1 VATAIYPGSFDPIT
15 MGHLDIISRSSTI
28 FDKVIVAILNNSSKT
43 HMFSLEERIYMLEKS
58 CAHLKNIEIDFF
70 DGLLVE
76 YAKKRNVKVVVRGLR
91 AVSDFEYEFTM
102 ALMNKKLAND
112 VETLYMMAANEY
124 EFVSSS
130 IIKEVA
136 RLGGNIDSLA
146 PSIVV
151 KMMKDKLNS

>member
-1 VATAIYPGSFDPIT
+1 
-15 MGHLDIISRSSTI
+15 
-28 FDKVIVAILNNSSKT
+28 
-43 HMFSLEERIYMLEKS
+43 MLKES
-58 CAHLKNIEIDFF
+58 CSHLKNIEVDFF

-76 YAKKRNVKVVVRGLR
+76 YARKRNARVVVRGLR

-102 ALMNKKLAND
+102 AMMNKKLADD

-136 RLGGNIDSLA
+136 GLGGNIETMV
-146 PSIVV
+146 PPIVA
-151 KMMKDKLNS
+151 KMMQDKLNQSKQ